1 MQPTN
6 SEKRNRIII
15 LNWAKKKS
23 VVGLTLEAHFGCQT
37 IYPYI
42 DICIITAAPHQS
54 ILLEGCFN
62 KKISECIIQT
72 MTLWLFSRFD
82 WLEFLS
88 HLFFFASFE
97 YLQSLKCSAT
107 LSPESRQPARV
118 PKSSSIT
125 RRRQIGWWVY
135 DGIRFEH
142 PALLLLELLFNN
154 FYAKGYHR
162 RWGRTL
168 RLKMSAKKGVC
179 ARKEKKN
186 GFMN

>member
-1 MQPTN
+1 
-6 SEKRNRIII
+6 
-15 LNWAKKKS
+15 
-23 VVGLTLEAHFGCQT
+23 
-37 IYPYI
+37 
-42 DICIITAAPHQS
+42 
-54 ILLEGCFN
+54 
-62 KKISECIIQT
+62 

-107 LSPESRQPARV
+107 LSPESRQPPRV

-162 RWGRTL
+162 QWGRTL
-168 RLKMSAKKGVC
+168 RLKMSAKKEVC
-179 ARKEKKN
+179 ARKEKKWLYELIEVQLDN
-186 GFMN
+186 WMCQWTSALGALERDWKWIFYILIRAGNAYGYWRWRDVLDLRHVMSCKR